1 MSVQSSFPFILPY
14 LPPVL
19 QQPLMKLPEPETVQE
34 IRLRKGRTMQIIRQG
49 QAYSVTDSGALADP
63 IQGGVPVTGQ
73 VLDTV
78 FRNLCAQSVHSFQ
91 DAIRQG
97 FLPLAGGNRAG
108 LCGTAVIRSGTTES
122 VRDISGINLRIAAAR
137 TGCAAALAAEI
148 GDPRQTGGILIAGPP
163 ASGKTT
169 VLRDLARIFGGRMR
183 VCIPDERGELA
194 AVRNG
199 VPQFQVGAQTD
210 VFDGYPKAEAIAAA
224 VRVMNPEL
232 LICDELGGEHETEA
246 LLSSVHSGV
255 TLIASAHAADL
266 RTLQL
271 RPQIRRLIDAGM
283 FRLGFLLGTG
293 ERCGQV
299 TGKTVFGRDNE

>member
-19 QQPLMKLPEPETVQE
+19 QQPLMKLPVPETVQE

-137 TGCAAALAAEI
+137 TGCAAALASEI

-169 VLRDLARIFGGRMR
+169 VLRDLARIYGDSIRI
-183 VCIPDERGELA
+183 CILDERGELA

-199 VPQFQVGAQTD
+199 IPQFQVGAQTD
-210 VFDGYPKAEAIAAA
+210 IFDCYPKTDAIAAA

-232 LICDELGGEHETEA
+232 LICDELGGDAEA
-246 LLSSVHSGV
+246 DALFHSVHTGV

-266 RTLQL
+266 QTLLL
-271 RPQIRRLIDAGM
+271 RPHIRRLTDAGF
-283 FRLGFLLGTG
+283 FRRGFLLGTG
-293 ERCGQV
+293 EHCGQV
-299 TGKTVFGRDNE
+299 IKTTVFGRVPV